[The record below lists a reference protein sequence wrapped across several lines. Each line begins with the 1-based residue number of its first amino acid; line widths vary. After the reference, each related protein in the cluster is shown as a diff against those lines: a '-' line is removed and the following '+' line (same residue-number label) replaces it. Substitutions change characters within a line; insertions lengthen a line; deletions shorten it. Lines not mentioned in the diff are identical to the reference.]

1 MATLL
6 KLDRLSDVEEQ
17 QVQSLLV
24 RLVGFGAR
32 NVEATQFYDAS
43 TRWENLG
50 IAIPEEM
57 EPWLDTTLG
66 WCGIA
71 VDTLEER
78 LEWTGWVTDVDDDW
92 GINAAFVDNQLTL
105 ESSLLH
111 LDALIYGIGFWS
123 VTRGDEGEPDPLVT
137 AESPLNTTYEWS
149 RRSRRAAAALTV
161 GERDQSSIP
170 QRVSLHLPGED
181 VILRSSALLEPGR
194 WQVEDR
200 ITYPHGRVSVIP
212 VVNRPWGSRRM
223 GRSEITRAM
232 RSLQKNAVRTL
243 AGWEIAREFFAA
255 PQRYAMGADERSFV
269 DSDGKPLSAWQ
280 AYVGRVW
287 AMERDE
293 DGNIPTVGQ
302 FPSGDP
308 SAYFTGLRGLGS
320 LFAAEAGLAV
330 SYLGIP
336 TDQPASADA
345 IRAGDARLLKRAE
358 RRHTQFGAGHH
369 ELGEQ
374 IYMLT
379 HATGTVPDEFR
390 GVDESWRD
398 PATPTRAASSDAA
411 TKLVSAGILPADSEV
426 TMEWVGLSKSDQRRL
441 KADRGRQRNL
451 DVVRAL
457 SGPISSEAE
466 TLVAITGDGGTGDAG
481 ATN

>member
-1 MATLL
+1 MVQTL
-6 KLDRLSDVEEQ
+6 KLQHLSESETGLVTKM
-17 QVQSLLV
+17 LANLV
-24 RLVGFGAR
+24 RFGAT

-43 TRWENLG
+43 VRWSNLG
-50 IAIPEEM
+50 IAIPDEM
-57 EPWLDTTLG
+57 AIWLDSTLG

-78 LEWTGWVTDVDDDW
+78 LEWRGWVTDADDDY
-92 GINAAFVDNQLTL
+92 GLDDTYKDNQLAL

-111 LDALIYGIGFWS
+111 LDALIYGVAFWS
-123 VTRGDEGEPDPLVT
+123 VTNGTSNEPDPLVT
-137 AESPLNTTYEWS
+137 AESPLTTTYEWD
-149 RRSRRAAAALTV
+149 RRARRAAAALIV
-161 GERDQSSIP
+161 GKRDAMSLPERI
-170 QRVSLHLPGED
+170 SLHLPGED
-181 VILRSSALLEPGR
+181 VILRASVGTEPGR
-194 WQVEDR
+194 WVVEDR
-200 ITYPHGRVSVIP
+200 ITYPHDRVSVIP
-212 VVNRPWGSRRM
+212 VVNRPWGTRRA

-255 PQRYAMGADERSFV
+255 PQRYAMGANERSFV
-269 DSDGKPLSAWQ
+269 DKDGNPLTAWQ

-308 SAYFTGLRGLGS
+308 TAYFTGLRGLGS

-358 RRHTQFGAGHH
+358 RRHTHFGAGHH

-374 IYMLT
+374 AYMVR
-379 HATGTVPDEFR
+379 HNSETVPDEFR
-390 GVDESWRD
+390 GVDESWSD

-411 TKLVSAGILPADSEV
+411 TKLVAAGILPAESEV
-426 TMEWVGLSKSDQRRL
+426 TMELVGLSRSDQRRVQ
-441 KADRGRQRNL
+441 ADRRRLG
-451 DVVRAL
+451 VSETIAAL
-457 SGPISSEAE
+457 TAAAAAPVDE
-466 TLVAITGDGGTGDAG
+466 TVTALVETTS
-481 ATN
+481 

>member
-1 MATLL
+1 MANVP
-6 KLDRLSDVEEQ
+6 KLHQLSSEEEQ
-17 QVQSLLV
+17 LIQKLLT
-24 RLVGFGAR
+24 RLVHFGAR
-32 NVEATQFYDAS
+32 NLEATQFYEAS
-43 TRWENLG
+43 QRWENLG
-50 IAIPEEM
+50 IAIPVEM
-57 EPWLDTTLG
+57 EPWLDTALG

-78 LEWTGWVTDVDDDW
+78 LEWTGWVTDSADDW
-92 GINAAFVDNQLTL
+92 GLGDVFTDNQLSL

-123 VTRGDEGEPDPLVT
+123 VTKGADGEPDPLVT
-137 AESPLNTTYEWS
+137 AESPLTTTYEWS
-149 RRSRRAAAALTV
+149 RRSRRASAALTV
-161 GERDQSSIP
+161 GQRDEHSTP
-170 QRVSLHLPGED
+170 TRVSLHLPGQD
-181 VILRSSALLEPGR
+181 VVLRSSPLIEPGR
-194 WQVEDR
+194 WQVESR
-200 ITYPHGRVSVIP
+200 IKYPHDRVSVIP
-212 VVNRPWGSRRM
+212 VVNRPWGTRRV

-232 RSLQKNAVRTL
+232 RSIQKNAVRTL

-255 PQRYAMGADERSFV
+255 PQRYAMGANEKSFV
-269 DSDGKPLSAWQ
+269 DKDGNPLTAWQ
-280 AYVGRVW
+280 AYIGRVW

-358 RRHTQFGAGHH
+358 RRQTQFGAGHH
-369 ELGEQ
+369 ALGAQ
-374 IYMLT
+374 VYMLR
-379 HATGTVPDEFR
+379 HDTGSVPDEFR

-411 TKLVSAGILPADSEV
+411 TKLVAAGILPAESEV

-441 KADRGRQRNL
+441 QADRSRRESVDLIAMLN
-451 DVVRAL
+451 R
-457 SGPISSEAE
+457 PSSRSSDA
-466 TLVAITGDGGTGDAG
+466 TDGDH
-481 ATN
+481 